1 VTAFEDE
8 WLLVIDMQRVFADPP
23 SPWIAPEFYRILPN
37 VERLVDA
44 FRGRVVLT
52 RYVAPRAPSGA
63 WVSYFAAYPSA
74 LRPPDDPIWDLKLA
88 ARAGDFVETRTTF
101 AKWDDRMA
109 RRVGQDSALIVCGVA
124 TECCVLST
132 VLRAVDDGRR
142 VRVVTDACAG
152 GAPGANELTWSLL
165 AGYSPMAEL
174 ATTDQIL
181 AERS

>member
-1 VTAFEDE
+1 
-8 WLLVIDMQRVFADPP
+8 
-23 SPWIAPEFYRILPN
+23 
-37 VERLVDA
+37 
-44 FRGRVVLT
+44 
-52 RYVAPRAPSGA
+52 
-63 WVSYFAAYPSA
+63 
-74 LRPPDDPIWDLKLA
+74 
-88 ARAGDFVETRTTF
+88 
-101 AKWDDRMA
+101 
-109 RRVGQDSALIVCGVA
+109 
-124 TECCVLST
+124 LST